1 MWYAREERHHDPI
14 FDDAEVLDTN
24 ERAQERAQ
32 AGALAPRVVRGAAR
46 PLTLSIT
53 VYLLR
58 LFPQMES
65 KFSVLSECTG
75 LDLGRPIW
83 RP

>member
-14 FDDAEVLDTN
+14 FDDAEARPRAPDTN
-24 ERAQERAQ
+24 ERAQ

-53 VYLLR
+53 EYLLR

-75 LDLGRPIW
+75 LELERPI
-83 RP
+83 